1 MDFMECTM
9 DLKFDGQPITVS
21 RCGYTGE
28 DGFEIS
34 VPNSHIEGFMEKLWT
49 VKDGSEQ
56 IAQPVGLGARDSLR
70 LEAGLC
76 LYGHELDVD
85 ISPIEAMLAWTISKR
100 RKESLGFLGDH
111 LTKKHLTEGVTRKRC
126 GFIAEKVPIREGTE
140 LFTVDG
146 GIKVGTVTS
155 GTKGPSIERAIGMA
169 YVDVPHQKFKTE
181 LIAKV
186 RGIDHKVTV
195 RKMPFVPSNY
205 YRKE

>member
-1 MDFMECTM
+1 
-9 DLKFDGQPITVS
+9 
-21 RCGYTGE
+21 
-28 DGFEIS
+28 
-34 VPNSHIEGFMEKLWT
+34 
-49 VKDGSEQ
+49 
-56 IAQPVGLGARDSLR
+56 LR

-111 LTKKHLTEGVTRKRC
+111 LTKKHMTEGVTRKRC

-140 LFTVDG
+140 LFTTDG
-146 GIKVGTVTS
+146 VKVGTVTS
-155 GTKGPSIERAIGMA
+155 GTKGPSIDRAIGMA

-186 RGIDHKVTV
+186 RGKDHKVTV
-195 RKMPFVPSNY
+195 RKMPFHPSNY

>member
-1 MDFMECTM
+1 M
-9 DLKFDGQPITVS
+9 
-21 RCGYTGE
+21 
-28 DGFEIS
+28 
-34 VPNSHIEGFMEKLWT
+34 
-49 VKDGSEQ
+49 
-56 IAQPVGLGARDSLR
+56 GLGARDSLR

-111 LTKKHLTEGVTRKRC
+111 LTKKHMTEGVSRKRC

-140 LFTVDG
+140 LFTMEGV
-146 GIKVGTVTS
+146 KVGTVTS
-155 GTKGPSIERAIGMA
+155 GTKGPSVDRAIGMA

-186 RGIDHKVTV
+186 RGKDHKVTV
-195 RKMPFVPSNY
+195 RKMPFHPSNY